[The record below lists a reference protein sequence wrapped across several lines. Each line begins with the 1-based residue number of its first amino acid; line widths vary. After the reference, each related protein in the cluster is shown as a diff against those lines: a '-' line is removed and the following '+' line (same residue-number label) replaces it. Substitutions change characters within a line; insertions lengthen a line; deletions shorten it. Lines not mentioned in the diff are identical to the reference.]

1 MYRNQLLGVW
11 LVTFLM
17 TFSGAS
23 AAQQSWSSVLATPRG
38 ANWTIAGAGPIPAR
52 PSPASNCASLS
63 PGVTAAQINAAIVS
77 CPSGGVVFLNA
88 GTYNLSTGINFQN
101 TSNVTLRGAGA
112 NQTILKF
119 SAYDGCG
126 GAFAGICL
134 NNGHNEYSAGYD
146 FSANWTAGYT
156 QGSNQITLDNTSNVK
171 VGELMFIDQLEDTSD
186 TGDVYQGQQQWS
198 CVSCADPGRPN
209 RGQFQTVKVTAV
221 NGNVVTITPGLYW
234 PNWRASQ
241 SPQAWWS
248 AGLPI
253 TGAGVEDMTLDG
265 SNQSSTGGGLVVFYN
280 AINSWV
286 KGVRTIDPRD
296 SHIKMWY
303 GNLFDTVRDSY
314 FYGTQAHGSSST
326 QSYGYDGYTGSADL
340 VENNIFDSIS
350 TPIQMEDQQGTVLGY
365 NYIPMTLNF
374 CSPNPCFD
382 WLLGTSSMHAPGN
395 GYMLFE
401 GNQNVE
407 MILDTI
413 HGPADFISMFR
424 NRVTGWQVGGGEQTV
439 PIYNFAWSRYTN
451 AIGNVLGT
459 SGYHTRYTTVTGD
472 GSSNQLCW
480 HSIYSFGISGG
491 CYTASNGGGNLSD
504 DPLVGTTAMRWG
516 NYDTVNGATRFVGSE
531 VPSGLAKYSN
541 PVPSSQTLPP
551 SFYLSSKPVWFGSVP
566 FPPVGPDVSGGDIAN
581 VGGFAYNLPA
591 QHAFLNTPVDQSYA
605 TATGVTTASWSGG
618 TATVTL
624 GSYAA
629 NVVPATSITITGMT
643 PAGYNCQ
650 HCTVTGSTATTITYA
665 VSSNPGGAGTGGTAY
680 WPDILAFNENIYYG
694 GSQTGPTA
702 PSGLTA
708 IVQ

>member
-1 MYRNQLLGVW
+1 VYRNQLLGVW

-23 AAQQSWSSVLATPRG
+23 AAQQSWSTVLATPRG

-63 PGVTAAQINAAIVS
+63 PGVTAAQIDAAIVA

-101 TSNVTLRGAGA
+101 SSNVTLRGAGA

-119 SAYDGCG
+119 AAYDGCG
-126 GAFAGICL
+126 GAFAGVCL

-156 QGSNQITLDNTSNVK
+156 QGATQITLDNTSNVK

-198 CVSCADPGRPN
+198 CVSCANPGRPN

-221 NGNVVTITPGLYW
+221 NGSVVTITPGLYW

-253 TGAGVEDMTLDG
+253 TGAGVEDLTLDG
-265 SNQSSTGGGLVVFYN
+265 SAQSSTGGGLVVFYN

-286 KGVRTIDPRD
+286 KGVRTIDPKD

-303 GNLFDTVRDSY
+303 GNLFDTIRDSY
-314 FYGTQAHGSSST
+314 FYGTQSHGGSST
-326 QSYGYDGYTGSADL
+326 QSYGFDGYTGSANL

-350 TPIQMEDQQGTVLGY
+350 TPIQMEGQQGTVLGY

-374 CSPNPCFD
+374 CSPTPCFD

-459 SGYHTRYTTVTGD
+459 SGYHTRYTTITGD

-491 CYTASNGGGNLSD
+491 CYTASNGGGNLAD

-516 NYDTVNGATRFVGSE
+516 NYDTVNGATRFVNGE

-541 PVPSSQTLPP
+541 PIPSSQALPP

-566 FPPVGPDVSGGDIAN
+566 FPPVGPDVTGGDIAN
-581 VGGFAYNLPA
+581 VGGFAYNIPS

-605 TATGVTTASWSGG
+605 TATGVSTASWSGG

-624 GSYAA
+624 GSYAT

-643 PAGYNCQ
+643 PAAYNCQ
-650 HCTVTGSTATTITYA
+650 HCTVTGSTGTTVSYT
-665 VSSNPGGAGTGGTAY
+665 VSSNPGGAGSGGTAY